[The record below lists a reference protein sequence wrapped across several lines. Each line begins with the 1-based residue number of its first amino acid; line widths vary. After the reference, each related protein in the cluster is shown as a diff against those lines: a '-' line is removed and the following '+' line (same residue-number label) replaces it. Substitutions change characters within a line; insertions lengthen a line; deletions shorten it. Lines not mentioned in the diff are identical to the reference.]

1 MVEAF
6 PASVVFGFFCFM
18 MVLQLVWVK
27 LFVPE
32 TKGTSLEKMEVRLE
46 RGS

>member
-1 MVEAF
+1 MEEAF

-18 MVLQLVWVK
+18 MILKLTRVK

-32 TKGTSLEKMEVRLE
+32 TKGDSLEDWETRFV
-46 RGS
+46 S

>member
-6 PASVVFGFFCFM
+6 APSVVFGFFCFM
-18 MVLQLVWVK
+18 MILQLVWVK

-32 TKGTSLEKMEVRLE
+32 TKGTSLEEVEVRLE